1 MKKKKQKEIRKQIE
15 EGLNLILSAVDIN
28 KPSRKLKKFISLASK
43 RLTDQIIR
51 DLDKMIRKEEKE
63 LKVLARKIKTKAKEK
78 VKKKK
83 KIAA

>member
-1 MKKKKQKEIRKQIE
+1 MKKKKQKDIRNQIE

-28 KPSRKLKKFISLASK
+28 KPSKKLKKFISIASK

-63 LKVLARKIKTKAKEK
+63 LKALARKIKTKAKEK

-83 KIAA
+83 KLAA